1 MAYDALTTSGINNLI
16 DTYKTNEQ
24 SKRITPLTKRKSYYE
39 NLNSAYSTLSSKL
52 DSLKS
57 ILSELKNASSTSIF
71 YSKEAVS
78 SNTNFLNAVA
88 TSGAIDGTHSIR
100 INQLAKN
107 DTVLSIDLN
116 SSAAS
121 TVITAPG
128 THEFIIK
135 TGDGSGGE
143 FVSKISVTFESSDFT
158 NGQISNSTLMQKI
171 QSAINTD
178 KAVVLS
184 SSVSGSTASSGSFVI
199 DLNGTETVINYSAGN
214 YSDVIDSIVSQVN
227 SISGL
232 TAEKVVDGSNYQLKI
247 TVNDTSKYITIKND
261 TGTLLSELGINVT
274 KEKGASGLVSASIF
288 SPVTGY
294 SQLSIKSKNSGYDYR
309 ITEISE
315 TGSNTA
321 LSAIGLNLGTTRQA
335 FVQNANDDT
344 PGFIYTAD
352 QLNAKLTFNGVNVER
367 NSNTIS
373 DLIDGTTITLKSV
386 MQSSDADVE
395 ISINNDATKIKDKIN
410 DFITKFNDVYKYIK
424 DKSKTIDSSRGIF
437 VGDVTASSLLST
449 LSSIVYSSVTGIPD
463 NKINTLS
470 KIGIT
475 FNVDSGLLLSDPNQL
490 EDVINNNID
499 ELINLFT
506 LDTDGIA
513 VKLYDRINP
522 YLGAEGYIAKSKS
535 SFDTTISS
543 LSDSITAAQKSID
556 KNAEILR
563 SKYQK
568 MQMQLAQLLSYQNY
582 FSLFGTSS
590 YTSLTG

>member
-335 FVQNANDDT
+335 FVQNTGDDT

>member
-71 YSKEAVS
+71 YSKAAVS

-143 FVSKISVTFESSDFT
+143 FVSKVSVTFESSDFT

-171 QSAINTD
+171 QSAMNTD

-475 FNVDSGLLLSDPNQL
+475 FNVDSGLLLSDSDQL

>member
-16 DTYKTNEQ
+16 NTYKANEQ
-24 SKRITPLTKRKSYYE
+24 SKRITPLSIRKSYYE

-52 DSLKS
+52 DNLKS
-57 ILSELKNASSTSIF
+57 ILSELKSASSNSIF
-71 YSKEAVS
+71 YSKAAES
-78 SNTNFLNAVA
+78 SNTNFLNVVA

-100 INQLAKN
+100 INQLAKY

-121 TVITAPG
+121 TVITTPG

-135 TGDGSGGE
+135 TGDGSGNE
-143 FVSKISVTFESSDFT
+143 FVSKVSVTFDSSDFT

-171 QSAINTD
+171 QSAINAD
-178 KAVVLS
+178 KAVILS
-184 SSVSGSTASSGSFVI
+184 SSVTGSTTSSGSFVI

-214 YSDVIDSIVSQVN
+214 YSDVIDNIVSQIN

-247 TVNDTSKYITIKND
+247 TVNDSSKYITIKDD
-261 TGTLLSELGINVT
+261 TGTLLSELGVNVT

-315 TGSNTA
+315 TGSNAALTA
-321 LSAIGLNLGTTRQA
+321 VGLNLGTTRQT
-335 FVQNANDDT
+335 FVQNSGDDT
-344 PGFIYTAD
+344 PGFIYTTD

-395 ISINNDATKIKDKIN
+395 ISIKNDVTKIKDKIN
-410 DFITKFNDVYKYIK
+410 DFITKFNEVYKYIK
-424 DKSKTIDSSRGIF
+424 DQSKTVDSSRGLL
-437 VGDVTASSLLST
+437 VGDITASSLLST
-449 LSSIVYSSVTGIPD
+449 LSSIAYSSVTDIPD
-463 NKINTLS
+463 NEINTLS

-475 FNVDSGLLLSDPNQL
+475 FNVDSGLILSNSDQL
-490 EDVINNNID
+490 EDVINNNLN

-506 LDTDGIA
+506 LDTNGIA

-522 YLGAEGYIAKSKS
+522 YLGADGYIAKSKS
-535 SFDTTISS
+535 SFDSTISS
-543 LSDSITAAQKSID
+543 LNDSITAAQKSID

-568 MQMQLAQLLSYQNY
+568 MQVQLAQLLYYQNY
-582 FSLFGTSS
+582 FSLFGTST
-590 YTSLTG
+590 YTNLTG

>member
-71 YSKEAVS
+71 YSKAAVS

-143 FVSKISVTFESSDFT
+143 FVSKVSVTFESSDFT

-171 QSAINTD
+171 QSAMNTD

-321 LSAIGLNLGTTRQA
+321 LSAIGLNLGTTRQG

-475 FNVDSGLLLSDPNQL
+475 FNVDSGLLLSDSDQL

>member
-16 DTYKTNEQ
+16 NTYKTNEQ
-24 SKRITPLTKRKSYYE
+24 SKRITPLTKRKTYYE

-57 ILSELKNASSTSIF
+57 ILSELMNASSTSIF
-71 YSKEAVS
+71 YSKAAVS
-78 SNTNFLNAVA
+78 SNTNFLNVVA

-121 TVITAPG
+121 TVITEPG

-143 FVSKISVTFESSDFT
+143 FVSKVSVTFESSDFT

-178 KAVVLS
+178 KAVVVS
-184 SSVSGSTASSGSFVI
+184 SSVSGSTVASGSFVI
-199 DLNGTETVINYSAGN
+199 DLNGTETVINYSAGS
-214 YSDVIDSIVSQVN
+214 YSDVIDNIVSQVN

-247 TVNDTSKYITIKND
+247 TVNDSSKYITIKND

-321 LSAIGLNLGTTRQA
+321 LSAVGLNFGTTRQA
-335 FVQNANDDT
+335 FVQNSGNDT
-344 PGFIYTAD
+344 PGFIYTTD
-352 QLNAKLTFNGVNVER
+352 QLNAKLTFNGVDVER

-395 ISINNDATKIKDKIN
+395 ISINNDVTKIKDKIN

-424 DKSKTIDSSRGIF
+424 DKSRTVDSSRGLF
-437 VGDVTASSLLST
+437 VGDITASSLLST
-449 LSSIVYSSVTGIPD
+449 LSNIAYSSVTGIPD
-463 NKINTLS
+463 NEINTLS

-475 FNVDSGLLLSDPNQL
+475 FNVDSGLILSDSDRL
-490 EDVINNNID
+490 ENVINNNLN

-506 LDTDGIA
+506 LDTNGIA

-522 YLGAEGYIAKSKS
+522 YLGADGYIAKSKS

-568 MQMQLAQLLSYQNY
+568 MQIQLAQLLSYQNY

>member
-16 DTYKTNEQ
+16 NTYKTNEQ

-71 YSKEAVS
+71 YSKAAVS

-143 FVSKISVTFESSDFT
+143 FVSKITVTFESSDFT

-335 FVQNANDDT
+335 FVQNTNDDT

-475 FNVDSGLLLSDPNQL
+475 FNVDSGLLLSDSNQL

>member
-1 MAYDALTTSGINNLI
+1 MAYDALTTSGINNLV

-57 ILSELKNASSTSIF
+57 ILSELKSASSTSIF
-71 YSKEAVS
+71 YSKAAVS
-78 SNTNFLNAVA
+78 SNTNFLDVVA
-88 TSGAIDGTHSIR
+88 NSGALDGTHSIR

-121 TVITAPG
+121 TVITSPS
-128 THEFIIK
+128 THEFVIK

-143 FVSKISVTFESSDFT
+143 FVSKVSVTFDSSDFT

-171 QSAINTD
+171 QSAINSD

-184 SSVSGSTASSGSFVI
+184 SSISGSTTSSGSFVI

-214 YSDVIDSIVSQVN
+214 YSDVIDSIISQIN
-227 SISGL
+227 SIDGL
-232 TAEKVVDGSNYQLKI
+232 TAEKIVDGSNYQLKI
-247 TVNDTSKYITIKND
+247 TVNDSSKYITIKND
-261 TGTLLSELGINVT
+261 TGILLSELGINVT
-274 KEKGASGLVSASIF
+274 KEKGASGLVSASLF

-315 TGSNTA
+315 SGSNAA

-335 FVQNANDDT
+335 FVQNTGNDT
-344 PGFIYTAD
+344 PGFLYTSD

-367 NSNTIS
+367 NSNIIT

-386 MQSSDADVE
+386 MQSSDADVD
-395 ISINNDATKIKDKIN
+395 ITVKNDSTKIKDKIN
-410 DFITKFNDVYKYIK
+410 DFITKFNDIYKYIK
-424 DKSKTIDSSRGIF
+424 DKSKTVDSSRGLF
-437 VGDVTASSLLST
+437 VSDTTASSLLST
-449 LSSIVYSSVTGIPD
+449 LSTIAYSSVAGIPD
-463 NKINTLS
+463 NEINTLS

-475 FNVDSGLLLSDPNQL
+475 FNIDNGLVLSDSDRL
-490 EDVINNNID
+490 EDVINNNLNG
-499 ELINLFT
+499 LINLFT
-506 LDTDGIA
+506 LDTNGIA

-522 YLGAEGYIAKSKS
+522 YLGADGYIAKAKS
-535 SFDTTISS
+535 NFDTTISS
-543 LSDSITAAQKSID
+543 LNDSITAAQKSID

-582 FSLFGTSS
+582 FSLFGSSS
-590 YTSLTG
+590 YTSLG

>member
-321 LSAIGLNLGTTRQA
+321 LSAIGLNLGTTRQG

>member
-16 DTYKTNEQ
+16 NTYKTNEQ
-24 SKRITPLTKRKSYYE
+24 SKRITPLTIRKSYYE

-71 YSKEAVS
+71 YSKAAVS
-78 SNTNFLNAVA
+78 SNTNFLNVIA

-100 INQLAKN
+100 INQIAKN

-121 TVITAPG
+121 TIITEPG

-135 TGDGSGGE
+135 AGDGSGGE
-143 FVSKISVTFESSDFT
+143 FISKVSVTFESSDFT
-158 NGQISNSTLMQKI
+158 NGQISNSTLMQKV
-171 QSAINTD
+171 QNAINTD
-178 KAVVLS
+178 QAIITS
-184 SSVSGSTASSGSFVI
+184 SSVTGSTTSSGSFVI
-199 DLNGTETVINYSAGN
+199 DLNGTETVINYSAGT

-227 SISGL
+227 SINGL
-232 TAEKVVDGSNYQLKI
+232 TAEKIINGSNYQLKI
-247 TVNDTSKYITIKND
+247 TVNDSSKYITIKND

-335 FVQNANDDT
+335 FVQNSGNDT
-344 PGFIYTAD
+344 PGFIYTTD
-352 QLNAKLTFNGVNVER
+352 QLNAKLTFNGVDVER

-395 ISINNDATKIKDKIN
+395 ISINNDVTKIKDKIN

-424 DKSKTIDSSRGIF
+424 DKSKTVDSSRGLF
-437 VGDVTASSLLST
+437 VGDITASSLLST
-449 LSSIVYSSVTGIPD
+449 LSNIAYSSVTGIPD
-463 NKINTLS
+463 NEINTLS

-475 FNVDSGLLLSDPNQL
+475 FNVDSGLILSDSDRL
-490 EDVINNNID
+490 EDVINNNLN

-506 LDTDGIA
+506 LDTNGIA
-513 VKLYDRINP
+513 VNLYDRINP
-522 YLGAEGYIAKSKS
+522 YLGADGYIAKSKS

-556 KNAEILR
+556 KNAEIMR

>member
-71 YSKEAVS
+71 YSKAAVS

-143 FVSKISVTFESSDFT
+143 FVSKITVTFESSDFT

-335 FVQNANDDT
+335 FVQNTNDDT

-475 FNVDSGLLLSDPNQL
+475 FNVDSGLVLSDSDQL
-490 EDVINNNID
+490 EDVINNKID

>member
-321 LSAIGLNLGTTRQA
+321 LSAIGLNLGTTRQG

-475 FNVDSGLLLSDPNQL
+475 FNVDSGLLLSDSDQL